1 MMAVVAS
8 TVLAGCLTACEPG
21 ADPGPAGSPAAP
33 ASPSAGGATAG
44 DKPAGKAPAT
54 VPDFVGMGLQSAQD
68 TAQEAGFHVLTSH
81 DALGRDRM
89 QVLDRN
95 WKVCGQ
101 SVAAGRSVPTDT
113 PLDFG
118 AVKLEESCPAKER
131 PSPDT
136 ASGRM
141 PDFKGGSV
149 KAARAALD
157 SGTSL
162 TVKDVSGQDRWVLV
176 ESNWQ
181 VCAQDPAAGTEIKG
195 RPVELRAVKYGES
208 CP

>member
-1 MMAVVAS
+1 MRVRVPAVVAS
-8 TVLAGCLTACEPG
+8 AVLAGCLTACEPDGG
-21 ADPGPAGSPAAP
+21 AGPAGSPAVSRPADDKLATEAP
-33 ASPSAGGATAG
+33 AA
-44 DKPAGKAPAT
+44 
-54 VPDFVGMGLQSAQD
+54 VPDVVGMGLQSAQD

-136 ASGRM
+136 ADGRM
-141 PDFKGGSV
+141 PDFTGGSV

-157 SGTSL
+157 SATSL
-162 TVKDVSGQDRWVLV
+162 TVEDVSGQGRWVLV
-176 ESNWQ
+176 ESNWR